1 MGGCGYVK
9 DDYSLVLDSAAVL
22 RQVNHGGRLARR
34 SNLWLGSLEHRHG
47 GPLGFIDLGIYIYIY
62 ICGLVPCSYPPN
74 GMGPQVA
81 PGPFYL
87 QAIGSIS
94 EAQPRIC

>member
-1 MGGCGYVK
+1 MDVGMGGCGYVK

-47 GPLGFIDLGIYIYIY
+47 GPLGFIDLRILPTIMGIYIYTY
-62 ICGLVPCSYPPN
+62 VVSFLVPTPP
-74 GMGPQVA
+74 MVWV
-81 PGPFYL
+81 
-87 QAIGSIS
+87 
-94 EAQPRIC
+94 PR

>member
-1 MGGCGYVK
+1 MSK
-9 DDYSLVLDSAAVL
+9 MTTPWYSTL
-22 RQVNHGGRLARR
+22 RQCCDKSTMADASPDDQTSGWG
-34 SNLWLGSLEHRHG
+34 LWSTAMVVLLVSLTWV
-47 GPLGFIDLGIYIYIY
+47 YIYIY